1 MNVMIKKGFM
11 SMPMLEVDGKYIN
24 FHEAIKWVISQWKM
38 KYMLYCKIV

>member
-24 FHEAIKWVISQWKM
+24 FHEAIKWVISQ
-38 KYMLYCKIV
+38 